1 MVSPGPPGPSYSPP
15 RTAGSV
21 AARRVGRAL
30 GPAAPMDGIAAAAGL
45 AVGTLYRH
53 FPTEEALLEA
63 APADRIAESEA
74 AARAVIDRVA
84 GGADPADQVDAL
96 VRWYAEVHLQ
106 DRAWKA
112 AAAAAGLAA
121 DLDRGEAR
129 AALDAAGELLRLA
142 QSGGRIRADL
152 TTTDLT
158 PCCWRAS
165 PAPRCPPTP
174 APATSTCCCRACGH
188 ADPDRG

>member
-63 APADRIAESEA
+63 ALADRIAEAEA

-84 GGADPADQVDAL
+84 GEADPADQVDAL

-129 AALDAAGELLRLA
+129 GAGRGRGAA
-142 QSGGRIRADL
+142 
-152 TTTDLT
+152 
-158 PCCWRAS
+158 
-165 PAPRCPPTP
+165 APRPVGRPHPGRPDHHRPHTLLLAGIPGPEVP
-174 APATSTCCCRACGH
+174 ADARARYLDVLLSG
-188 ADPDRG
+188 PRPR